1 MLTPSLKFVENE
13 VDKKELYAE
22 FYLEEND
29 LDNLVAVILIDNE
42 THELKENHFLREY
55 FHKDGD
61 YLDSV
66 KEEVDFDTSILVN
79 MLVEAEKGQDLT
91 RNYFY

>member
-1 MLTPSLKFVENE
+1 MKPNLKFVENQA
-13 VDKKELYAE
+13 DKKELYAE

-29 LDNLVAVILIDNE
+29 LDSLVVVILIDNE
-42 THELKENHFLREY
+42 THELKESHFLREY

-66 KEEVDFDTSILVN
+66 KEDIDFDTSVLVN
-79 MLVEAEKGQDLT
+79 ILVEAEKGQDLT
-91 RNYFY
+91 KNYFY

>member
-1 MLTPSLKFVENE
+1 MIPSLKFVENE
-13 VDKKELYAE
+13 ADKKELYAE

-42 THELKENHFLREY
+42 THELKENYFLKEY
-55 FHKDGD
+55 FNKKGD

-66 KEEVDFDTSILVN
+66 KEEVGFDTSVLVN
-79 MLVEAEKGQDLT
+79 FLVEAEKGQDLT

>member
-1 MLTPSLKFVENE
+1 MKPRLKFVENE
-13 VDKKELYAE
+13 ADKRELYAE

-42 THELKENHFLREY
+42 THELKESHFLREY
-55 FHKDGD
+55 FSKGGD

-66 KEEVDFDTSILVN
+66 KEEVDFDTSVLVN
-79 MLVEAEKGQDLT
+79 LLIEAEKGQDLT
-91 RNYFY
+91 KNYFY